1 MLTRTLAEQEGGAV
15 VLARG
20 SYLVLQIQ
28 DILKTQRKERQF
40 HDHKS
45 TTDALS
51 RVPNEA
57 SPCCLF
63 FMIL

>member
-28 DILKTQRKERQF
+28 DILK
-40 HDHKS
+40 DP
-45 TTDALS
+45 A
-51 RVPNEA
+51 
-57 SPCCLF
+57 
-63 FMIL
+63 